1 MTTVTLL
8 LLSLSVFI
16 ANLQTSNGEVAVI
29 PISENVNQV
38 VIYNGGEVVGEF
50 KLEQRLDYLGAKTL
64 FRDYDQRM
72 LLGSTANQRTGNMAF
87 DIEQSVSFGYL
98 TLLNEIRIDMNASC
112 IRNGTYCLD
121 VHIFRGGHGEVWRG
135 RKISREGLVDKNRS
149 YILKRM
155 HIDDRP
161 DILRCVLREIYFGSK
176 LKGVSDV
183 ARYVSYFATVT
194 DYWLVFMD
202 EGVSL
207 EKLLYAVT
215 ISDVS
220 ALLEPSQL
228 WKKLRTPSGASSMRG
243 IMQQIIT
250 SVAAL
255 HFRGITHRDIK
266 PSNILLN
273 TEAEARILMADFSS
287 AVSDEALGQGL
298 YGDLGPLTDE
308 ETLQYAPPEVVL
320 FASTESEIP
329 FDSQYPMSYDI
340 WSVGVVFLEMILGT
354 SDVFTVDQRT
364 GAMIAHRMRKLDVSS
379 KEITDAMLLAA
390 FADYCIYHREDGT
403 DEDKDSEVISEDM
416 STESDFIN
424 SVGEFKL
431 NDGKEEECELLSTD
445 VMDGEEEGLITIGS
459 ELPSTGKKNRVSRIN
474 YPSNNR
480 KQSRK
485 KMGAHSSHQRLHPM
499 INQVHECGLEE
510 LRQAI
515 LRRDPLGTGFTDRYV
530 YGNLKAANHS
540 GQIYNNDISSCYL
553 CIVYR
558 CILYIISGNNTWTFF
573 K

>member
-1 MTTVTLL
+1 MTTITLL
-8 LLSLSVFI
+8 LISLSVLI
-16 ANLQTSNGEVAVI
+16 VKLQTSNGEVAVI

-38 VIYNGGEVVGEF
+38 VIYNGGDVVGEF
-50 KLEQRLDYLGAKTL
+50 KLEQRLDYLGTSKPR
-64 FRDYDQRM
+64 FRGYDQQM

-112 IRNGTYCLD
+112 IRNGTFCLD

-220 ALLEPSQL
+220 AMLEPSQL

-250 SVAAL
+250 SVADL

-320 FASTESEIP
+320 FASTESEVP

-364 GAMIAHRMRKLDVSS
+364 GAMIAHRMRRLDVSS
-379 KEITDAMLLAA
+379 KEIKDAMLLAA

-403 DEDKDSEVISEDM
+403 DQDKDSEVINEDM
-416 STESDFIN
+416 STKSDSIN
-424 SVGEFKL
+424 NVEEF
-431 NDGKEEECELLSTD
+431 NMNEEKEEVFEPLSTD
-445 VMDGEEEGLITIGS
+445 VMDGKEEGLITLGS
-459 ELPSTGKKNRVSRIN
+459 ELPSTGRKNRIYPIN
-474 YPSNNR
+474 NHNIF
-480 KQSRK
+480 SRK
-485 KMGAHSSHQRLHPM
+485 K
-499 INQVHECGLEE
+499 
-510 LRQAI
+510 
-515 LRRDPLGTGFTDRYV
+515 DRP
-530 YGNLKAANHS
+530 
-540 GQIYNNDISSCYL
+540 CP
-553 CIVYR
+553 
-558 CILYIISGNNTWTFF
+558 F
-573 K
+573 